1 MHGSAA
7 ASFQTLISSTYSMI
21 NRRKLL
27 VSIGMAAA
35 AWPGTART
43 QSARKVMRIG
53 VVVIGGTSDDMTG
66 PLPRNRNV
74 RMFLRGM
81 AELGYVYGR
90 DFITEPRGIENL
102 ATVAELVDLKCDV
115 IVATGGG
122 NTLTLLK
129 QATRSIPVVMTAAP
143 DPVAQGYVQSLA
155 RPGGNFTG
163 MSLQSTELTGKR
175 LEILKELNPAA
186 KTAAVFWDQSKVEL
200 WPTAQKIGQAQGWK
214 MVSVEIRDPSEIA
227 KGFKMATDAGAGAL
241 LIPASAILFS
251 RAGEVAELAAQS
263 RIPAM
268 YELRP
273 YVDAGG
279 LVSYGA
285 DIEEIWRHAAT
296 YVEKIMKGANPADLP
311 IEQPTKFE
319 LAINARA
326 ARALGLKVPP
336 SIVVRAD
343 HVIE

>member
-1 MHGSAA
+1 
-7 ASFQTLISSTYSMI
+7 MI

-27 VSIGMAAA
+27 ASIGIAAGV
-35 AWPGTART
+35 WPGTART
-43 QSARKVMRIG
+43 QSARKVVRIG

-74 RMFLRGM
+74 RSFLRGM
-81 AELGYVYGR
+81 AELGYIFGR
-90 DFITEPRGIENL
+90 DFVTEPRGIENL
-102 ATVAELVDLKCDV
+102 ATVAELVDLKVDV

-143 DPVAQGYVQSLA
+143 DPVTQGYVQSLA

-163 MSLQSTELTGKR
+163 MSLQSLELTGKR
-175 LEILKELNPAA
+175 LELLKELNPAA
-186 KTAAVFWDQSKVEL
+186 GIAAVFWDASKTEL
-200 WPTAQKIGQAQGWK
+200 WPLAQQVGEAQGWK

-227 KGFKMATDAGAGAL
+227 KGFKVAADAGAGGL
-241 LIPASAILFS
+241 LIPASSILFS
-251 RAGEVAELAAQS
+251 RAREVAELAAQS

-279 LVSYGA
+279 LASYGA
-285 DIEEIWRHAAT
+285 DIEEVWRHAAT
-296 YVEKIMKGANPADLP
+296 YVDKIMKGANPAELP

-326 ARALGLKVPP
+326 AKSLGLAVPP
-336 SIVVRAD
+336 SILVRAD